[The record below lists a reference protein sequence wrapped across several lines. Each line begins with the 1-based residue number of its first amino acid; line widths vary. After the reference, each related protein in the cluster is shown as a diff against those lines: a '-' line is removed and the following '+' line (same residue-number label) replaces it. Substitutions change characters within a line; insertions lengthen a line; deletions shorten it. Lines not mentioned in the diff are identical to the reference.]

1 MGLYLDNG
9 YVNIRYCMGF
19 RMPFTFIIGGRATGK
34 TFSSQLTCIEDH
46 LVYMLMRRT
55 QAQADIISKPAFS
68 PIKPVADYLHR
79 SFVVDAATKY
89 NGTITTDDDGERQ
102 LIGYTAALSTFSN
115 LRGFS
120 GEDIQVIIFD
130 EFIPELHERALKHE
144 DSAFFNVIETINR
157 NRELNGSRPVQ
168 TLLLSNSNSLN
179 SPILAALDLVKV
191 VARMEDKGQQ
201 EYINPERGIAIFL
214 LLDSM
219 ISERKRDTA
228 LYRATAGTDFAA
240 MALDNEFAYD
250 DLSDVK
256 SLPLK
261 GFKLKMQIGPY
272 YIYQTDRFVYIS
284 SHSQGTPASV
294 YEDTEIDKRRFV
306 REHPGFLQKIL
317 KHKVR
322 YESFQAKT
330 YLTSLYF

>member
-1 MGLYLDNG
+1 
-9 YVNIRYCMGF
+9 
-19 RMPFTFIIGGRATGK
+19 
-34 TFSSQLTCIEDH
+34 
-46 LVYMLMRRT
+46 
-55 QAQADIISKPAFS
+55 
-68 PIKPVADYLHR
+68 
-79 SFVVDAATKY
+79 
-89 NGTITTDDDGERQ
+89 
-102 LIGYTAALSTFSN
+102 
-115 LRGFS
+115 
-120 GEDIQVIIFD
+120 
-130 EFIPELHERALKHE
+130 
-144 DSAFFNVIETINR
+144 
-157 NRELNGSRPVQ
+157 LNGGRPVQ
-168 TLLLSNSNSLN
+168 TFLLSNSNSLN
-179 SPILAALDLVKV
+179 SPLLAALDLVKV

-261 GFKLKMQIGPY
+261 GFKLKMQVGPY
-272 YIYQTDRFVYIS
+272 YIYQADRFLYVS
-284 SHSQGTPASV
+284 SHAQGTPASV

-306 REHPGFLQKIL
+306 REHPAFLQKIL
-317 KHKVR
+317 KHKLR

>member
-1 MGLYLDNG
+1 MGLYLDSG
-9 YVNIRYCMGF
+9 YVNVRYCMGF
-19 RMPFTFIIGGRATGK
+19 NMPFTIIIGGRATGK
-34 TFSSQLTCIEDH
+34 TFNSQLVCIEDH
-46 LVYMLMRRT
+46 LIYMLMRRT

-79 SFVVDAATKY
+79 SFVIDAATKY
-89 NGTITTDDDGERQ
+89 NGTITTDDDGEHQ

-157 NRELNGSRPVQ
+157 NRELNGGRPVQ

-191 VARMEDKGQQ
+191 IAKMMDKGQE
-201 EYINPERGIAIFL
+201 EYINPNRGIAIFL
-214 LLDSM
+214 LYNSM
-219 ISERKRDTA
+219 ISELKRDTA

-261 GFKLKMQIGPY
+261 GFKLKMQVGPY
-272 YIYQTDRFVYIS
+272 YIYQADRFLYVS
-284 SHSQGTPASV
+284 SHAQGTPASV

-306 REHPGFLQKIL
+306 REHPAFLQKIL
-317 KHKVR
+317 KHKLR